1 MDIIQ
6 NKDLKKRIIEISY
19 KYKLSHLGSCISA
32 VDIIDEIYKIKKLE
46 EKFVLSEGHAAVALY
61 VVNEKYYQIDAEKAF
76 KHHGVH
82 PDRCKRCK
90 LDCSTG
96 SLGQGFPIALGL
108 AQADRKKNVYCLISD
123 GECAEGSVWEALR
136 LKSDLGVKN
145 LKLYLNINGWGA
157 YSSIDKKKLVRRIKA
172 FDTRVRFRYTSVEQL
187 PFLKGL
193 SAHYY
198 IMNESDYQLAC
209 ALLK

>member
-1 MDIIQ
+1 MITIQ
-6 NKDLKKRIIEISY
+6 NKDLKKRIIDISY
-19 KYKLSHLGSCISA
+19 KYRLSHLGSCLSA
-32 VDIIDEIYKIKKLE
+32 VDIIDEIYKVKKPG

-61 VVNEKYYQIDAEKAF
+61 VVNEKYYHIDAQKAF
-76 KHHGVH
+76 RHHGVH
-82 PDRCKRCK
+82 PDRCKKCK

-108 AQADRKKNVYCLISD
+108 AMAKKEKKVYCLISD
-123 GECAEGSVWEALR
+123 GECAEGSIWEALR
-136 LKSDLGVKN
+136 IKSDLGVDN

-157 YSSIDKKKLVRRIKA
+157 YCNINKKRLIKRIEAFDKKVNI
-172 FDTRVRFRYTSVEQL
+172 RFTSVEQL

-198 IMNESDYQLAC
+198 IMNDNDYKLASD
-209 ALLK
+209 LLR